1 MTVPPDVL
9 KAFIEGKLDLQEASG
24 VAAQIA
30 SDPDLTA
37 YVEDQKAFQAAL
49 ALPPLVWLRRLRD
62 RTAGQSASW
71 IPAMAM
77 TAGIVLGVFLAAS
90 FGIATDMRSQGG
102 TLIAQGELAHMLNTA
117 LASNSGALPL
127 DRARIGASFWSK
139 NGVFCRG
146 FTTQRTAQSALAG
159 IACRERSAWHIVA
172 LAAIEAAESAGTP
185 SALPASVRA
194 VMENLIVGEPL
205 KDEAER
211 QARSQGWRPQ

>member
-9 KAFIEGKLDLQEASG
+9 KAFIEGKLGLQEASG

-30 SDPDLTA
+30 SDPDLAA

-49 ALPPLVWLRRLRD
+49 ASPSLAWLRRLRE
-62 RTAGQSASW
+62 RIAGQSASW

-77 TAGIVLGVFLAAS
+77 TGGIVLGVFLAAS

-117 LASNSGALPL
+117 LASDSDAVPL
-127 DRARIGASFWSK
+127 DRARIGTSFWSK

-146 FTTQRTAQSALAG
+146 FATQRNTQGALMG
-159 IACRERSAWHIVA
+159 IACRERGAWHIVVM
-172 LAAIEAAESAGTP
+172 AAVEAAEGAGTS
-185 SALPASVRA
+185 SALPVSVRA